1 MSEPPGQRDAPAQRP
16 LTSVSIR
23 RPAPLRLHWSRS
35 KPNFGDALA
44 PLVVAAVADRPVRW
58 APIGGADLVAVGSLL
73 GRLRQRWWQRRV
85 HVWGSGYLA
94 APIALPSARTR
105 HVIHAVRGPRSAAAL
120 GLLPAAMVQ
129 GDPGLLADRLITDRA
144 LIERLISD
152 GLITGP
158 PRPARRCAVLVIPH
172 YRDREHALL
181 PRLAAVPGV
190 EIADVFAPPLDLLA
204 QIRCADCV
212 LSSAMHGLIAA
223 DALGVPNAWVTL
235 GDRLRGGH
243 FKFHD
248 YYGALGLTRSPVPLT
263 EALAADPAAALAH
276 RPHPGG
282 SEDDGSG
289 QTGLQHGAM
298 RPAFVQAVPQA
309 SPQAIPQAIRPTA
322 RQSWAPATVD
332 PVRHALLQAF
342 PHGL

>member
-1 MSEPPGQRDAPAQRP
+1 
-16 LTSVSIR
+16 
-23 RPAPLRLHWSRS
+23 
-35 KPNFGDALA
+35 
-44 PLVVAAVADRPVRW
+44 
-58 APIGGADLVAVGSLL
+58 
-73 GRLRQRWWQRRV
+73 
-85 HVWGSGYLA
+85 
-94 APIALPSARTR
+94 
-105 HVIHAVRGPRSAAAL
+105 
-120 GLLPAAMVQ
+120 
-129 GDPGLLADRLITDRA
+129 
-144 LIERLISD
+144 
-152 GLITGP
+152 
-158 PRPARRCAVLVIPH
+158 
-172 YRDREHALL
+172 
-181 PRLAAVPGV
+181 
-190 EIADVFAPPLDLLA
+190 
-204 QIRCADCV
+204 
-212 LSSAMHGLIAA
+212 
-223 DALGVPNAWVTL
+223 
-235 GDRLRGGH
+235 GGH

-289 QTGLQHGAM
+289 QIGLQHGAM